1 MKLNWLLF
9 TTCCTL
15 IAAVAFYLGS
25 YFLLVQ
31 KSKLTVTPSGVE
43 HAPSYGRFLGFSEQR
58 KKEFFERANVL
69 DKEIIRRKMWK
80 RPDIEYIPG
89 IGFVGF

>member
-1 MKLNWLLF
+1 LASPN
-9 TTCCTL
+9 
-15 IAAVAFYLGS
+15 
-25 YFLLVQ
+25 
-31 KSKLTVTPSGVE
+31 
-43 HAPSYGRFLGFSEQR
+43 SE